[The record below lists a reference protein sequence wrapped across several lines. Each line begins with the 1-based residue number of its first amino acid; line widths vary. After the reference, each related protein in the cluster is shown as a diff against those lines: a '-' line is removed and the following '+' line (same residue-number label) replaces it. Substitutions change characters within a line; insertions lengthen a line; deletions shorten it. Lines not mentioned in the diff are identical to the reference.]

1 MIIRTERANTIRDYY
16 VDIEEICLEF
26 NKYLLE
32 NKNQELEENKKELEN
47 KNQELEEKET
57 IINKQKDKIMD
68 MERDFEH
75 TELEFDEFI
84 YIATNKN
91 YHKQNVYKIG
101 RSARLNK
108 RTKQFNTFFING
120 LKIFY
125 IYVFQCHKSRILE
138 QLLFTCLDKYKYCKI
153 LVNLVDYILR
163 IFFHHCSF
171 FHIQL
176 FLYLFGH
183 F

>member
-26 NKYLLE
+26 NKYL
-32 NKNQELEENKKELEN
+32 LEN

-163 IFFHHCSF
+163 IFFHHCSSD
-171 FHIQL
+171 HILL
-176 FLYLFGH
+176 FLPIISNKSAAPRRFE
-183 F
+183 